1 MSQHILV
8 VGSLNMD
15 LVVRT
20 IRHPQIG
27 ETVIGHDFHIYPGG
41 KGANQAVAVARLGCP
56 VKMIGRVGKDPF
68 GEQLLSTITADHVDV
83 SYILQDDKAATGVA
97 FVTVDDIGQNTI
109 VVASGANARL
119 TPEDISGAEEAF
131 VDASVLLLQLE
142 IPLATVERA
151 IGLARKNGA
160 QIVLNPAPAQLLEAD
175 LLEQVDFLVP
185 NQNELALLAGQES
198 ISASIDMLCKLGVK
212 RLVVTLGEDGVLVA
226 DDGVQDQI
234 PAHQVPVVDTTAA
247 GDAFA
252 GAFAVALQEGL
263 STREAAKWGNAAGA
277 LAVTR
282 PGAQPSLPTRQ
293 ELLNFLDRGKLP

>member
-27 ETVIGHDFHIYPGG
+27 ETVIGHDFQTYPGG

-56 VKMIGRVGKDPF
+56 VKMIGRVGKDAF
-68 GEQLLSTITADHVDV
+68 GEQLLSTMKADKVDT
-83 SYILQDDKAATGVA
+83 SYIQTDDEAATGVA
-97 FVTVDDIGQNTI
+97 FITVDDIGQNTI
-109 VVASGANARL
+109 VVASGANAHL
-119 TPEDISGAEEAF
+119 SPEDINAAAKAF
-131 VDASVLLLQLE
+131 TDASVLLIQLE

-151 IGLARKNGA
+151 IDLARENGT

-175 LLEQVDFLVP
+175 LLEQVDFLIP
-185 NQNELALLAGQES
+185 NQTELALLAGQES
-198 ISASIDMLCKLGVK
+198 TSASIDVLRSLGVK

-226 DDGVQDQI
+226 DGGNQEHI
-234 PAHQVPVVDTTAA
+234 PAYDVPVVDTTAA

-252 GAFAVALQEGL
+252 GAFAVALQEGF
-263 STREAAKWGNAAGA
+263 STRKAAEWGNAAGA
-277 LAVTR
+277 LAVTH

-293 ELLNFLDRGKLP
+293 ELLNLLEKGEA